1 MSSQDDE
8 FQAANCALL
17 ILCSALDTRLN
28 AKTLFVFKNG
38 ILRKREMTEVLISL
52 PKPVALSGRRHG
64 DKVEVSISTLAPA
77 HSDDW
82 NDWAPFLNRPRTSFN
97 QHVLFVAAGRSM
109 RLTDRA
115 VKLLLSEFSFS
126 MLGMSI
132 SGNNPSILQSE
143 RGAVWVIR
151 VGAQPEVEYFSSEAA
166 ALERGKQF
174 GLG

>member
-1 MSSQDDE
+1 
-8 FQAANCALL
+8 
-17 ILCSALDTRLN
+17 
-28 AKTLFVFKNG
+28 
-38 ILRKREMTEVLISL
+38 
-52 PKPVALSGRRHG
+52 
-64 DKVEVSISTLAPA
+64 
-77 HSDDW
+77 
-82 NDWAPFLNRPRTSFN
+82 
-97 QHVLFVAAGRSM
+97 M